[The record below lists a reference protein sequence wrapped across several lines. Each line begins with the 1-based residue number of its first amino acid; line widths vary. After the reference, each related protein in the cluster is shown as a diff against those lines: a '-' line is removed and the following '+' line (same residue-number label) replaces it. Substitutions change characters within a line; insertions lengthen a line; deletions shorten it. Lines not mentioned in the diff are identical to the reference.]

1 MASAVPPSYP
11 IASGTSTVQV
21 VPPSPGTYTLRIYD
35 STGTLLA
42 QTDPFTVLQH
52 VPQTYTVS
60 AVDALI
66 LGDAASV
73 AFVPASPVK
82 DAISLG
88 DTTTIKVIFAA
99 SAADVLSVSET
110 ASIVGQNFA
119 ISDIVTLGDAA
130 TANAIMAA
138 TASDVLALGE
148 SAAASAGG
156 LVLID
161 EPITL
166 TNPAGQPTQT
176 NPFFSFGIPIA
187 RSGFPSS
194 GYKLALYNSADTT
207 KITDLQVDMTTAGWT
222 ADGSINYA
230 VVSGYATGTTLTA
243 GQTGNFRVKAIVGNA
258 TTTPV
263 CSLTTLKANS
273 DIKAKCAI
281 GTDTFTVSVNTI
293 INAAPVSS
301 YPLHYVR
308 QWKSGPQCCEWCFGA
323 YLQRDSDGAYH
334 SWAFLKLYVTA
345 LSASGPF
352 IVRGYLENPNTY
364 GPHPNGTVGGNPGYS
379 PQIVVDS
386 IDVYN
391 GSTLIG
397 SLGGVNDLN
406 NGAFGPSGVSLT
418 TGEINATFAS
428 GTLNASMMGT
438 ATNPIGFVS
447 TGTLPAG
454 LGPASTTTYWAAVDG
469 SNHQVIPLISKV
481 YASGIMGGPY
491 VKLKSLASGQSVA
504 KNAWWQANGG
514 TYLCTTAGVSTGA
527 QPTGATFAD
536 NSAGGTL
543 VWTLISAQITS
554 QGTGSHTMVMKSAV
568 FGGSKAPIM
577 GPDTYPFWN
586 GSGSLPKLLI
596 GYDRN
601 YMFGQTKS
609 FPPLDP
615 SIVCASW
622 IGSLPRYVQN
632 VCYLPGAPS
641 PWYLGTVSES
651 AMDERINQMSPT
663 AMASICLPTDQGM
676 AMSCRAIALSWVDR
690 NTSWRDERLQEIPV
704 INYGPDRL
712 GGNYPN
718 MPPTNSGLSIGNS
731 GSGNPK
737 MFPFNGVWT
746 GYGGFLGGSSQ
757 PDSGHSPN
765 PLYWPALTSGDPMF
779 HDALMESA
787 VFQVGTN
794 AGSGRSGIRSALFN
808 GVNMTWA
815 WPFNIQ
821 TRSSGHCFQAFAQTE
836 WIVPDA
842 HPAKKFFTDVMD
854 DSAAIGP
861 LWSAAHYGPNGQS
874 VGYMPFVFPGTPI
887 WQAEET
893 WEMSYLQFAHW
904 CEILKGN
911 RPGFASFMT
920 SYFYKALLPLFDSD
934 VGGTELAIDIQWDAI
949 GNTNGNPAPGPP
961 PTEAQ
966 FLLTVPDRLSGN
978 PVIFKNLVPPLP
990 TSPWLFFSS
999 TTIDQGPPIPYRQP
1013 GPGGAAF
1020 PGNAYGMTARAV
1032 CEMGAMYGFAYA
1044 TKLADRI
1051 QSVLNTSYSG
1061 NPCNFSSQA
1070 TVGNPNGIM
1079 YAMKRQ

>member
-1 MASAVPPSYP
+1 MASAVPPLYP

-21 VPPSPGTYTLRIYD
+21 VPPAPGTYTLRIYD

-42 QTDPFTVLQH
+42 QSDPFSVLQH
-52 VPQTYTVS
+52 VPQTYTVNAAD
-60 AVDALI
+60 AVA

-73 AFVPASPVK
+73 SFVPASPVI

-88 DTTTIKVIFAA
+88 DRASIQVVFAP
-99 SAADVLSVSET
+99 SAVDALSIAET
-110 ASIVGQNFA
+110 ASIIGQNFA
-119 ISDIVTLGDAA
+119 ISDIITLGDAA
-130 TANAIMAA
+130 TANATMLVS
-138 TASDVLALGE
+138 ASDVLAVSE
-148 SAAASAGG
+148 SAVAAAGG
-156 LVLID
+156 LALID

-176 NPFFSFGIPIA
+176 NPFFSFGLPIA
-187 RSGFPSS
+187 RNGLPSS
-194 GYKLALYNSADTT
+194 GYKLALYDSTDTT
-207 KITDLQVDMTTAGWT
+207 KITDLQTDMTTAGWRP
-222 ADGSINYA
+222 DGSINYA

-243 GQTGNFRVKAIVGNA
+243 GSTANFRVKAIVGNA

-263 CSLTTLKANS
+263 CSLATLKANS
-273 DIKAKCAI
+273 DIKAKCTI
-281 GTDTFTVSVNTI
+281 GTDSYTVSVNTI
-293 INAAPVSS
+293 INTPPVSS

-308 QWKSGPQCCEWCFGA
+308 QWKSGPQCCEWAFGA

-334 SWAFLKLYVTA
+334 GWAFIKLYVTA

-352 IVRGYLENPNTY
+352 IVRGYLENANTY
-364 GPHPNGTVGGNPGYS
+364 GPNPSATLGGNPGYS
-379 PQIVVDS
+379 PQVVVDS
-386 IDVYN
+386 INIYN

-397 SLGGVNDLN
+397 AIGGANDLSS
-406 NGAFGPSGVSLT
+406 GAFTPSAVSLT
-418 TGEINATFAS
+418 TGEINATFVG
-428 GTLNASMMGT
+428 GTQNASILGVGT
-438 ATNPIGFVS
+438 IPIGFTS
-447 TGTLPAG
+447 TGVLPAG
-454 LGPASTTTYWAAVDG
+454 LLPASTATYWLAVDG
-469 SNHQVIPLISKV
+469 SNHQVIPLTQRV
-481 YASGIMGGPY
+481 YATGIMRGY
-491 VKLKSLASGQSVA
+491 VRLKTLASGQSVA

-554 QGTGSHTMVMKSAV
+554 QGSGSHTMVLKAAV
-568 FGGSKAPIM
+568 TGGSKAPIM

-586 GSGSLPKLLI
+586 GSGSLPKLLV

-601 YMFGQTKS
+601 YMFGQTKA

-622 IGSLPRYVQN
+622 IGSIPRYVQN
-632 VCYLPGAPS
+632 TSYLPGQPNFY
-641 PWYLGTVSES
+641 YLGDVGE
-651 AMDERINQMSPT
+651 AKMDERINQMSPT

-676 AMSCRAIALSWVDR
+676 AVSCRLMGLSWVDR
-690 NTSWRDERLQEIPV
+690 NAQWRDERLLEVPV
-704 INYGPDRL
+704 LNYGPDRL
-712 GGNYPN
+712 GGSYPN
-718 MPPTNSGLSIGNS
+718 MPPTNSGLSIANS

-737 MFPFNGVWT
+737 MLPFNGVWT

-779 HDALMESA
+779 FDALMETA
-787 VFQVGTN
+787 VFQIGQN
-794 AGSGRSGIRSALFN
+794 AGQGRSGTRSALFN
-808 GVNMTWA
+808 GVNLTWA

-821 TRSSGHCFQAFAQTE
+821 TRSSGHCFQIFAQTE

-842 HPAKKFFTDVMD
+842 HPAKKYFSDVMD

-861 LWSAAHYGPNGQS
+861 LWAAAHVGPNGQS
-874 VGYMPFVFPGTPI
+874 VGYLPFIYPGNAQ

-904 CEILKGN
+904 CEILKDN

-920 SYFYKALLPLFDSD
+920 SYFYKALLPLFDRD

-949 GNTNGNPAPGPP
+949 GNNYNYGPYP
-961 PTEAQ
+961 PLDSQ
-966 FLLTVPDRLSGN
+966 FLTNVPDRLSGN
-978 PVIFKNLVPPLP
+978 PILFKNLAPPIP

-999 TTIDQGPPIPYRQP
+999 TTIDQSPPIPYRNP
-1013 GPGGAAF
+1013 GTNGAAF
-1020 PGNAYGMTARAV
+1020 PGEAYGLSLRAV

-1044 TKLADRI
+1044 QKIADRI
-1051 QSVLNTSYSG
+1051 QSVLDTSYSS
-1061 NPCNFSSQA
+1061 NPCNWSAQA
-1070 TVGNPNGIM
+1070 TPGNPNGIM